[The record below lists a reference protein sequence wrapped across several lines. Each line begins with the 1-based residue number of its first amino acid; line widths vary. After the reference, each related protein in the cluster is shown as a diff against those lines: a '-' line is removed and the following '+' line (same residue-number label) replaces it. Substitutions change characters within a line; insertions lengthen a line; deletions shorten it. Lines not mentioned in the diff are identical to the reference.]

1 MDGHYFYGEADPCRV
16 IVEKGHRENHSA
28 LVGCQQRSRM
38 TLSCVLDRSRLERA
52 VKPQVLFCE
61 WARVGYQRYK
71 VTIVLEIQR

>member
-1 MDGHYFYGEADPCRV
+1 
-16 IVEKGHRENHSA
+16 
-28 LVGCQQRSRM
+28 M